1 MCVSTY
7 TERSKDFGTTCSSL
21 NLRYSFLPLR
31 KRQIEIIGR
40 RHADIEGHTDDNGY
54 VRGFKVIRINPL
66 TFQTIILFW
75 REHQVSHEMYLSS
88 PSRLTSFVFFFFPD
102 VFFLPRLVLQAS
114 DRLRAD
120 DVRFT
125 RVQNTFRWWDYEE
138 YLLEIVWL
146 DMNFEFSFI
155 FHIFFPLKSIR
166 RRPYRRLLGLIKTL
180 SNSGMMYWRL

>member
-66 TFQTIILFW
+66 TFQTIILF
-75 REHQVSHEMYLSS
+75 
-88 PSRLTSFVFFFFPD
+88 
-102 VFFLPRLVLQAS
+102 
-114 DRLRAD
+114 
-120 DVRFT
+120 
-125 RVQNTFRWWDYEE
+125 
-138 YLLEIVWL
+138 
-146 DMNFEFSFI
+146 
-155 FHIFFPLKSIR
+155 
-166 RRPYRRLLGLIKTL
+166 
-180 SNSGMMYWRL
+180 